1 VAVLAAGITMSVPNI
16 LRSKAILEHGRGH
29 RVPPSSL
36 LRYRGFD
43 LRFEGDA
50 VLAAVSLE
58 DEPMGGTLP
67 LVEACHWID
76 RYRTTHPQT
85 HARRFAATVQA

>member
-1 VAVLAAGITMSVPNI
+1 MAPPNI
-16 LRSKAILEHGRGH
+16 LGSESHLKPGHKAQRSW
-29 RVPPSSL
+29 L

-50 VLAAVSLE
+50 ALAAVSLE

-67 LVEACHWID
+67 LIEAYHWID
-76 RYRTTHPQT
+76 RYRRTHPQT
-85 HARRFAATVQA
+85 QKAY